1 VLDAEQIISLQQT
14 VRRVPVADHVIA
26 FARDLVQATRPN
38 DPLAPAFVKEWIGWG
53 AGPRAG
59 ISLIM
64 AAKAR
69 AVLHGRF
76 HATTG
81 DVRNVAPAV
90 LRHRLVTTFNAD
102 GAGVRRDDVIRKL
115 LEHVQPSPVVTPNQ
129 VIKQKSI
136 SLGQTKE
143 SFSKTESVETRTGF
157 FPKLLGK
164 A

>member
-1 VLDAEQIISLQQT
+1 
-14 VRRVPVADHVIA
+14 
-26 FARDLVQATRPN
+26 
-38 DPLAPAFVKEWIGWG
+38 
-53 AGPRAG
+53 
-59 ISLIM
+59 M

-143 SFSKTESVETRTGF
+143 SISKTESVETRTGF